1 MEGNKVL
8 KVLLISFASL
18 FCISLLVGGVIMLFR
33 TEKSES
39 VTPDYTTI
47 SNSMS
52 SVSPKYEDLTG
63 LNNELYETSSDMSE
77 ESVDSSVIR
86 VGSMS
91 IEVENIDNTLSEIS
105 AINTEFG
112 ATILNSYDNGEDNE
126 RVASLTIQVEEE
138 KFDEMYSKL
147 KEIDGDFVYSS
158 VNSTDVTEVVADL
171 NARLTTYQSVEAQLL
186 EILKTAT
193 TVTDTLAVYKELSDI
208 RYQIESVQTQLD
220 DMSEQTDYSTIYIS
234 LSLSDTGIA
243 ISEDEW
249 KPVGVFK
256 TALNTLVSFA
266 KSTGSAL
273 IWVLVFS
280 PVLALFVVVAK
291 LVYKKIAKDRLE

>member
-1 MEGNKVL
+1 MEGKKVF

-18 FCISLLVGGVIMLFR
+18 FCISLLVGGVIMLVR
-33 TEKSES
+33 TKKSAS

-52 SVSPKYEDLTG
+52 SVSPRYEDLTG
-63 LNNELYETSSDMSE
+63 LNNELYETTSDTSE

-91 IEVENIDNTLSEIS
+91 IEVENIDNVLDQIAT
-105 AINTEFG
+105 INTEFG
-112 ATILNSYDNGEDNE
+112 ATILNSYDSGEEND
-126 RVASLTIQVEEE
+126 RVASLTVQVEEE
-138 KFDEMYSKL
+138 KFDEMYSRL
-147 KEIDGDFVYSS
+147 KDIDGDFVYSS
-158 VNSTDVTEVVADL
+158 VNSTDVTEIVADL
-171 NARLTTYQSVEAQLL
+171 NARLTTYQSVETQLL

-193 TVTDTLAVYKELSDI
+193 TVTDTLAVYTELSDI

-220 DMSEQTDYSTIYIS
+220 DMGEQTNYSTIYIS
-234 LSLSDTGIA
+234 LSLSDLGIA

-249 KPVGVFK
+249 EPVGVFK
-256 TALNTLVSFA
+256 TALNALVSFA

-280 PVLALFVVVAK
+280 PVIALFVVVAK
-291 LVYKKIAKDRLE
+291 LVYKKVTRDRIE